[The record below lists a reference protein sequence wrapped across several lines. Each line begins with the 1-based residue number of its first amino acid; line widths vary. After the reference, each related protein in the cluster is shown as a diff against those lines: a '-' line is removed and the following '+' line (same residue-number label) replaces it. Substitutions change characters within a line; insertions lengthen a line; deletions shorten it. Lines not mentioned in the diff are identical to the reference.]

1 MLQRNFSK
9 LWTWLFILL
18 LFTHM
23 KMKKLLLGIFF
34 GIFTLAGIAVLPN
47 VVSADDPTPT
57 PTNDG
62 DDGDDSDN
70 PWFDQAGWWRTQDT
84 NYNANVAGSDQLK
97 GDNLI
102 KTIQTAINWVLGLL
116 SLIALA
122 LCLWGGFQMM
132 TSGGD
137 QKKYES
143 GLGILK
149 WAAIGLAIIA
159 ASWLIVSL
167 IFFVINGSIKWGS
180 GDISGQTVG
189 GASGDN

>member
-1 MLQRNFSK
+1 MI
-9 LWTWLFILL
+9 FILL

-23 KMKKLLLGIFF
+23 KMKKLLLGIFL

-47 VVSADDPTPT
+47 VVAAQDNSQ
-57 PTNDG
+57 NQQQGWGGG
-62 DDGDDSDN
+62 DDDVDDTSN
-70 PWFDQAGWWRTQDT
+70 PWFEESDAGWWKTQKMD
-84 NYNANVAGSDQLK
+84 YNANVAGSEGLK
-97 GDNLI
+97 ADSLI
-102 KTIQTAINWVLGLL
+102 HTIRTAINWVLGIL
-116 SLIALA
+116 SMIALA

-137 QKKYES
+137 SKKYES

-167 IFFVINGSIKWGS
+167 IFFVINGSIKWGNSS
-180 GDISGQTVG
+180 GGISGNTWAAG
-189 GASGDN
+189 E

>member
-23 KMKKLLLGIFF
+23 KMKKLLLGIFL
-34 GIFTLAGIAVLPN
+34 GIFAFAGIAVLPD
-47 VVSADDPTPT
+47 VVSAADESVTP
-57 PTNDG
+57 PVDEDEG
-62 DDGDDSDN
+62 EDSTSA
-70 PWFDQAGWWRTQDT
+70 WFQAEWWKGQDFK
-84 NYNANVAGSDQLK
+84 YNANVAGSEDLK
-97 GDNLI
+97 ADSLI

-143 GLGILK
+143 GLNILK

-167 IFFVINGSIKWGS
+167 IFFVINGSIKWS
-180 GDISGQTVG
+180 GTSTSGQTVG
-189 GASGDN
+189 GGSDV